1 MEINAYVR
9 EDGQVG
15 IRNHLLIIPASVCGY
30 VTAKNI
36 ASQINGAVAIS
47 NQHGCC
53 QVKPDIDLI
62 ERTLIGLGSNPN
74 VGAVLVIGL
83 GCEGISTKSLAEKI
97 KLKSKKDVE
106 YLVIQECGG
115 TLTTQSKGLSIAREM
130 AQKLSMM
137 NREKTSISNLR
148 LAMECGGSDFTSGL
162 ISNPVHGYVSDK
174 LIALGATSMFS
185 ETAEIIGA
193 EHIMAKRAVNK
204 EDGDKLIKMVK
215 GCEEKAKSMG
225 VDLRGGQ
232 PTPGNIE
239 GGISTIEEKS
249 LGCIHKGGASP
260 LIGVLEYA
268 EEPKSKGLYIMD
280 TPGQDIE
287 SMTGMMSGGCQICIF
302 TTGRGTPT
310 GFPIAPV
317 IKITANPETYSKM
330 SENIDISAGD
340 VLLGKETIEE
350 AGERLLKEVI
360 DVCNGKE
367 TKTEVL
373 GHDEFGMYKLI
384 STF

>member
-9 EDGQVG
+9 KDGQIG
-15 IRNHLLIIPASVCGY
+15 IRNHLLIIPASICGY
-30 VTAKNI
+30 VTSKNI
-36 ASQINGAVAIS
+36 ANQINGAVAIA

-62 ERTLIGLGSNPN
+62 ESTLIGLGSNPN

-83 GCEGISTKSLAEKI
+83 GCEGISTKTLAEKI
-97 KLKSKKDVE
+97 KAKSKKDVE

-115 TLTTQSKGLSIAREM
+115 TLTTQSRGLSIAREM
-130 AQKLSMM
+130 SQKLSMM

-204 EDGDKLIKMVK
+204 EDGDKLIKMVRD
-215 GCEEKAKSMG
+215 CEEKAKSMG
-225 VDLRGGQ
+225 VDLRGSQ

-249 LGCIHKGGASP
+249 LGCIHKGGVSP
-260 LIGVLEYA
+260 LIGVLGYG

-287 SMTGMMSGGCQICIF
+287 SMTGMMAGGCQICIF

-310 GFPIAPV
+310 GYPIAPV

-330 SENIDISAGD
+330 HENIDVSAGD
-340 VLLGKETIEE
+340 VLLGQETMEE
-350 AGERLLKEVI
+350 AGERLFKEVI